1 MQQTYASRTILTL
14 AVGLLLVAAGCFQ
27 PAGSGFEQPIT
38 TNVQSTFTPFIP
50 PTVEVIATDVP
61 QPTQAPELEIILP
74 TSEPVVPTAV
84 AAVPT
89 NTSAPLFPTSAFPT
103 TDPAIN
109 ALLTPQATAT
119 VAAAPLEVAQANLNP
134 FEITATYIVGQATLQ
149 AALPLTQT
157 AAAIIGLPTA
167 TPAGI
172 FPTAGP
178 TSAIFPTAGVN
189 PGVDCIHEVQNTDA
203 NLFRIALAYGV
214 TVEAIA
220 ARSGITNVN
229 LIYVGQQ
236 LTIPGCGT
244 TGIVP
249 PATSIPT
256 GTGQIG
262 LTPGAPG
269 SGGGRIHVV
278 VQNQTLFEISLLYN
292 VPVATIAAANGIS
305 NINLIYIGQELTI
318 P

>member
-1 MQQTYASRTILTL
+1 M
-14 AVGLLLVAAGCFQ
+14 LLVASGCFQ
-27 PAGSGFEQPIT
+27 PAGSGFEQPISV
-38 TNVQSTFTPFIP
+38 NAEPTFTAFVP
-50 PTVEVIATDVP
+50 PTVEVVATTAP
-61 QPTQAPELEIILP
+61 LPTQAPELEIVFP
-74 TSEPVVPTAV
+74 TSAPVVPTAV
-84 AAVPT
+84 AVLPT
-89 NTSAPLFPTSAFPT
+89 NTSAPLFPT

-119 VAAAPLEVAQANLNP
+119 IAAAPLEVAQANLNP

-157 AAAIIGLPTA
+157 AAAIIGAPTA
-167 TPAGI
+167 TPTSGLFPVTTTPGI
-172 FPTAGP
+172 FPTAGG
-178 TSAIFPTAGVN
+178 TLV
-189 PGVDCIHEVQNTDA
+189 PGVDCIHEVQQTDT

-244 TGIVP
+244 TGVIP

-262 LTPGAPG
+262 VTPGVPG

>member
-1 MQQTYASRTILTL
+1 MQQTYASRTILML

-38 TNVQSTFTPFIP
+38 TNAQATFTPFIP
-50 PTVEVIATDVP
+50 PTVEVVATDVP
-61 QPTQAPELEIILP
+61 LPTQAPDLEIIFP

-84 AAVPT
+84 AVVPT

-109 ALLTPQATAT
+109 ALLTPQASAT

-157 AAAIIGLPTA
+157 AAAVIGLPTA
-167 TPAGI
+167 TPVGI

-178 TSAIFPTAGVN
+178 TSAVPTTAGV
-189 PGVDCIHEVQNTDA
+189 PGVDCVHEVQQTDT

-256 GTGQIG
+256 GVGQIG
-262 LTPGAPG
+262 LTPGVP
-269 SGGGRIHVV
+269 STGGRIHVV